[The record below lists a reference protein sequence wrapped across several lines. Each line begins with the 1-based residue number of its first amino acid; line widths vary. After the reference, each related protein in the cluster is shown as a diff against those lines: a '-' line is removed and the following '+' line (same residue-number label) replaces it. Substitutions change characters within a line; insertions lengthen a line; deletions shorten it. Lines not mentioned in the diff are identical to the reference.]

1 MAGQEHVGP
10 PEPVPP
16 PGEPV
21 HLPGPSYLPVLV
33 ALGTTIAVI
42 GVVVN
47 WVMFGIGL
55 VIVVYTVARWIRETR
70 EDIADL
76 PLEHEH

>member
-1 MAGQEHVGP
+1 MAAE
-10 PEPVPP
+10 EPLGASEKVAP

-33 ALGTTIAVI
+33 ALGTTLALV

-47 WVMFGIGL
+47 WFLFGIG
-55 VIVVYTVARWIRETR
+55 VAIAVYCIARWISSARE
-70 EDIADL
+70 EIADL